1 MRMRRIVIMPLVGW
15 YLMTPPIGAGL
26 KPQLGAPL
34 YRWDQT
40 GVPARDSDGPDD
52 PFLTLVECE
61 ARKTA
66 LKQSNLDEAKKES
79 DASAK
84 MLFLRLSESVGDGR
98 CVRSDDPRLD
108 DPRDRELLKKLLH
121 GN

>member
-61 ARKTA
+61 A
-66 LKQSNLDEAKKES
+66 KKES